1 MRNLRVPISCEDV
14 RVRSPGRPGRLLS
27 LLLLLTLCG
36 LLMTLSIAGALAPVE
51 DVAAAPLTGLAGLF
65 NRVSLTVN
73 SALESLND
81 WGNAQDRIAEL
92 EEQLARRQ
100 VELIRLREAA
110 SDYER
115 LVSLLGY
122 ISALEEQDF
131 ITADVIAVEQ
141 TGIARN
147 IIINRGT
154 RDGIAIGMP
163 VTTELGLVGRI
174 VDVGANASQVQLI
187 ADENSSVSSRLQTT
201 RAHGSIIGQA
211 SGALRLTM
219 VDLDEEIR
227 QGDLV
232 ITSGLGGNFPADIV
246 VGQVTSVRQF
256 EFELF
261 QEAEVRSLIDF
272 ASLEFV
278 LVVTSFEPIDLSAFD
293 ESGDG

>member
-1 MRNLRVPISCEDV
+1 MRNLRVPISGEDV

-73 SALESLND
+73 SALASLDD

-92 EEQLARRQ
+92 EDQLARRQ

-278 LVVTSFEPIDLSAFD
+278 LVVTSFESIDLSAFA
-293 ESGDG
+293 ESAGG

>member
-1 MRNLRVPISCEDV
+1 M
-14 RVRSPGRPGRLLS
+14 LS

-73 SALESLND
+73 SALASLDD

-92 EEQLARRQ
+92 EDQLARRQ

-187 ADENSSVSSRLQTT
+187 ADENSSVSARLQTT

-278 LVVTSFEPIDLSAFD
+278 LVVTSFEPIDLSAFA
-293 ESGDG
+293 ESAGG

>member
-1 MRNLRVPISCEDV
+1 MRRF
-14 RVRSPGRPGRLLS
+14 GRPGRVV
-27 LLLLLTLCG
+27 LLLLMLVISGALV
-36 LLMTLSIAGALAPVE
+36 LLSITGILAPAE
-51 DVAAAPLTGLAGLF
+51 DIAATPINAISGVLNRMSLAL
-65 NRVSLTVN
+65 
-73 SALESLND
+73 SAAFEDL
-81 WGNAQDRIAEL
+81 GNLGQLRERIADL

-100 VELIRLREAA
+100 VESIQLREAA

-115 LVSLLGY
+115 LISLLNY
-122 ISALEEQDF
+122 TSALDDQDF
-131 ITADVIAVEQ
+131 LTADVIAVEQ
-141 TGIARN
+141 TGIARV

-163 VTTELGLVGRI
+163 VTTDLGLVGRI
-174 VDVGANASQVQLI
+174 IRVSANAAQVQLI
-187 ADENSSVSSRLQTT
+187 NDENSAVSSRLQAT

-211 SGALRLTM
+211 SGVLRLTM

-232 ITSGLGGNFPADIV
+232 ITSGLGGNFPADIL

-272 ASLEFV
+272 ETLEVV
-278 LVVTSFEPIDLSAFD
+278 LVITSFEPIDLMVFEQASD
-293 ESGDG
+293 N